1 MDAFNQELTFTTIC
15 YGQGALPRLP
25 SVLDSALPAALFGRG
40 TVALAIAFHVTLEE
54 SCTYSYALLSQSDFE
69 SVFIAYFCHS
79 FHMIRLQEKCF

>member
-25 SVLDSALPAALFGRG
+25 SVLDPALPAALFGRG

-54 SCTYSYALLSQSDFE
+54 SCT
-69 SVFIAYFCHS
+69 
-79 FHMIRLQEKCF
+79 